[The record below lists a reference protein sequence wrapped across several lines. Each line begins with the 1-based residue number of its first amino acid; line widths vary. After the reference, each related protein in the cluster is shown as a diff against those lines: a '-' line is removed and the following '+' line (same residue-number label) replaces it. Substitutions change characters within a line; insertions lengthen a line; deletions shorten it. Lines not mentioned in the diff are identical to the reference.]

1 MDLDLTTERLA
12 GARNLSAV
20 LRGTVDSRLEHLK
33 FDPRFSTSNKS
44 NETVDPVA
52 FLGGFSPMREESA
65 TGFTRDLGCGSSE
78 FPQDEQVKH
87 RHRQVGSPDMH
98 GVEVPWHDI
107 ETVSPGSAVS
117 VSLW

>member
-1 MDLDLTTERLA
+1 M
-12 GARNLSAV
+12 
-20 LRGTVDSRLEHLK
+20 
-33 FDPRFSTSNKS
+33 
-44 NETVDPVA
+44 DPVA
-52 FLGGFSPMREESA
+52 FLGVLSPMREEVLLDSPD
-65 TGFTRDLGCGSSE
+65 TGCGSSE

-107 ETVSPGSAVS
+107 ETVSPGSAVG